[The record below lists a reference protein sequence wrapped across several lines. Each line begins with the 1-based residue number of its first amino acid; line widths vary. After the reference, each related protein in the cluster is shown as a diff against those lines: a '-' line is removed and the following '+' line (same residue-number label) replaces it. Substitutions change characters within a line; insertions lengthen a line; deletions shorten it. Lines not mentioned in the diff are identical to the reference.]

1 MLCDSTCNSF
11 SLSEHPLIAP
21 FRALKQLSLLGFFCG
36 LFWNGRNYE
45 SHSNHRSGYFS
56 FLVLRFPDLYNSWT
70 WGFKSCNLCH
80 ATVFLK
86 QMISIIRMSYSFHI
100 LLYYK
105 VASYYIFL
113 PNDACL
119 PFKMPYNPKNAN
131 TTNSQC
137 FSIKARG
144 RNDLLGH
151 CIYLVV
157 RSQHGPQ
164 GNDALNVSYF
174 LAWWWIRMSQTFRLK
189 NFPKSSDAWNTFYI

>member
-1 MLCDSTCNSF
+1 M
-11 SLSEHPLIAP
+11 
-21 FRALKQLSLLGFFCG
+21 QFF
-36 LFWNGRNYE
+36 
-45 SHSNHRSGYFS
+45 
-56 FLVLRFPDLYNSWT
+56 FLVRTSIDSSLQSSQTTKFVGILLWFVLKWQELWEPFKPSFWLFFLPGTQVSWLVQQLNM
-70 WGFKSCNLCH
+70 SCNLCH